1 LFSEQGE
8 GGRRGLTSI
17 VGPNGSGKSNIA
29 DAMRWV
35 MGEQSLKQLRGKK
48 SEDVIFSGSDKR
60 SKMGM
65 AEVSLFLKNEH
76 PSTTSTSS
84 EDSIETILSSP
95 EVVITRRLFRDGTSE
110 YLLNG
115 NRARL
120 ATSTSCSPK
129 PTSANAASP

>member
-1 LFSEQGE
+1 MYLQRLEIQGFKSFANKTTILFSEQGA

-60 SKMGM
+60 AKMGM
-65 AEVSLFLKNEH
+65 AEVSLFLKNEGR
-76 PSTTSTSS
+76 PSAASAD
-84 EDSIETILSSP
+84 EDSIETIL
-95 EVVITRRLFRDGTSE
+95 
-110 YLLNG
+110 N
-115 NRARL
+115 
-120 ATSTSCSPK
+120 
-129 PTSANAASP
+129 